1 MKGEKIPN
9 ESVLYYYSDLN
20 GKRQPAQASLE
31 ELQTVGIVGDYR
43 YSENKIRKEHGL
55 GWRRMY

>member
-20 GKRQPAQASLE
+20 GKRQPAQASFE

-55 GWRRMY
+55 RL

>member
-20 GKRQPAQASLE
+20 GKRQPAQASFE

-55 GWRRMY
+55 RLRRKY